1 MKKNYISAL
10 AVLACVAV
18 FCTISGNSFHQM
30 RTATEEIIP
39 GEGVTEVRMLSDYFP
54 DLAGTAGD
62 TQIYVLQGEQEGG
75 SCLILGGT
83 HANELG
89 GHMGAVLFV
98 ENAKVEA
105 GTLYVI
111 PRPNN
116 SAFTHNDPQEGHPST
131 VHITTDEGNVREFI
145 HGSRATNPV
154 DQWPDP
160 DVYVNYMGQSLSGSE
175 NRNINRTY
183 PGKADG
189 TLTEMMSY
197 GIVQLI
203 NTENI
208 DVTVDLHEASPEY
221 PVINALIAH
230 ERAMNLASNVV
241 VDMQMEGV
249 QISLEPSPT
258 DLRGLTHRELGDHTD
273 TLALLMEAPNP
284 AQGRLRDRTDEAL
297 VLTGKSET
305 YVKAGEIGQLYVPYD
320 ENGWP
325 IEVRCARHVFGIER
339 ILANYSEMYE
349 EPIIV
354 TGMPSYDE
362 LVKNGMGPY
371 LNEPTT

>member
-111 PRPNN
+111 PRTNN

-249 QISLEPSPT
+249 QISLS
-258 DLRGLTHRELGDHTD
+258 DRS
-273 TLALLMEAPNP
+273 A
-284 AQGRLRDRTDEAL
+284 RLD
-297 VLTGKSET
+297 
-305 YVKAGEIGQLYVPYD
+305 P
-320 ENGWP
+320 P
-325 IEVRCARHVFGIER
+325 
-339 ILANYSEMYE
+339 
-349 EPIIV
+349 
-354 TGMPSYDE
+354 
-362 LVKNGMGPY
+362 
-371 LNEPTT
+371 

>member
-1 MKKNYISAL
+1 M
-10 AVLACVAV
+10 
-18 FCTISGNSFHQM
+18 
-30 RTATEEIIP
+30 
-39 GEGVTEVRMLSDYFP
+39 
-54 DLAGTAGD
+54 
-62 TQIYVLQGEQEGG
+62 
-75 SCLILGGT
+75 
-83 HANELG
+83 
-89 GHMGAVLFV
+89 
-98 ENAKVEA
+98 
-105 GTLYVI
+105 
-111 PRPNN
+111 
-116 SAFTHNDPQEGHPST
+116 
-131 VHITTDEGNVREFI
+131 
-145 HGSRATNPV
+145 

-305 YVKAGEIGQLYVPYD
+305 YVKAGEIGQLYVPCD

>member
-10 AVLACVAV
+10 AILVCVAIV
-18 FCTISGNSFHQM
+18 CTISGMSFYQM
-30 RTATEEIIP
+30 RHYDEVIIP
-39 GEGVTEVRMLSDYFP
+39 SEGLSEIKMLSDYFP
-54 DLAGTAGD
+54 DLKDTAGD
-62 TQIYVLQGEQEGG
+62 TEIYIFRGEKEGG
-75 SCLILGGT
+75 SALILGGT

-89 GHMGAVLFV
+89 GHLGAVLFV
-98 ENAKVEA
+98 ENAMVEA

-111 PRPNN
+111 PRTNN

-131 VHITTDEGNVREFI
+131 VHITTDEGNVREFV

-183 PGKADG
+183 PGQSDG
-189 TLTEMMSY
+189 SLTEMMSY

-203 NTENI
+203 NAEDI
-208 DVTVDLHEASPEY
+208 DLTIDLHEASPEY

-230 ERAMNLASNVV
+230 DRAMSLAANVV

-284 AQGRLRDRTDEAL
+284 AQGRLRDRTDEEL
-297 VLTGKSET
+297 VLTGKSDT
-305 YVKAGEIGQLYVPYD
+305 YVKAAEIGQLYVPFD

-325 IEVRCARHVFGIER
+325 IEVRCARHVLGIMS
-339 ILANYSEMYE
+339 ILENYTEMYE
-349 EPIIV
+349 NPIV
-354 TGMPSYDE
+354 VNGMPSYSE
-362 LVKNGMGPY
+362 LAESGLGSY
-371 LNEPTT
+371 LNEPTA